1 MGDAF
6 LLLKILMDNSLR
18 ELRRKAWA
26 EYAER
31 RANMASALAEAGPLN
46 ELWMQ
51 DAGEMSNGVIDR
63 ARVNKEADG
72 DYSVMAE
79 IRGNEIVVKQLERG
93 ESDRIA
99 LTWSE
104 ARDVGLRLLEL
115 SDELGTEARQA
126 MLEVE
131 LQARLNGVKH
141 DWAPRPESSWGWSS
155 ADGLLDY
162 VPKVG
167 PDD

>member
-1 MGDAF
+1 MSDAF
-6 LLLKILMDNSLR
+6 LLLKIIMDNSLR

-46 ELWMQ
+46 ELWMR

-63 ARVNKEADG
+63 ARVNREADG

-104 ARDVGLRLLEL
+104 ARDVGLRLLQL
-115 SDELGTEARQA
+115 SDELGTESRQA
-126 MLEVE
+126 G
-131 LQARLNGVKH
+131 LNGAQVV
-141 DWAPRPESSWGWSS
+141 WAPRPESSWSS

-167 PDD
+167 PED